1 MPVLEKDLALLNSI
15 LKWGIKFAEFPMII
29 VIVGNC
35 IVIEI
40 WYWDWI
46 MEIALLKLILLSQK
60 KFGNIEVNVDI
71 AVKIWKY
78 WKTCG
83 FEKKSGNIEI
93 KPLLWKYM
101 TWYWID
107 TVIVKKK
114 KNYWNANGKKI
125 CVIVHPWILPCMTF
139 TEMAFKGHNR
149 HTKSLNKQ

>member
-35 IVIEI
+35 IIIEF

-60 KFGNIEVNVDI
+60 KFGKIEVNVDI

-78 WKTCG
+78 WKTYG
-83 FEKKSGNIEI
+83 FKKKSGNIEI
-93 KPLLWKYM
+93 K
-101 TWYWID
+101 
-107 TVIVKKK
+107 TVIVEIYDMILNWYRYCKKEKKLLKRKWK
-114 KNYWNANGKKI
+114 KNLRYCPPLVRSLKLPQSGENGQFG
-125 CVIVHPWILPCMTF
+125 VI
-139 TEMAFKGHNR
+139 
-149 HTKSLNKQ
+149 Q

>member
-35 IVIEI
+35 IIIEI

-60 KFGNIEVNVDI
+60 KFGNIEVNIDI

-78 WKTCG
+78 WKTYG
-83 FEKKSGNIEI
+83 FKKKSGNIEI
-93 KPLLWKYM
+93 K
-101 TWYWID
+101 
-107 TVIVKKK
+107 TVIVEI
-114 KNYWNANGKKI
+114 YDM
-125 CVIVHPWILPCMTF
+125 IL
-139 TEMAFKGHNR
+139 NWYR
-149 HTKSLNKQ
+149 LL

>member
-1 MPVLEKDLALLNSI
+1 MPVLEKDLALLNLI

-35 IVIEI
+35 IIIEI

-60 KFGNIEVNVDI
+60 KFGNIEVNVYI

-78 WKTCG
+78 WKTYG
-83 FEKKSGNIEI
+83 FKKNLEI
-93 KPLLWKYM
+93 LKLKPLLWKSM

-114 KNYWNANGKKI
+114 KNYWNANGKKLRY
-125 CVIVHPWILPCMTF
+125 CPPLHRRTSFLDF
-139 TEMAFKGHNR
+139 
-149 HTKSLNKQ
+149 